1 MVDDLNGQ
9 RLTVETG
16 PLSFGMLWRIV
27 AGELALVLALAL
39 ALERER
45 EWE

>member
-1 MVDDLNGQ
+1 MFNDLNSQ

-16 PLSFGMLWRIV
+16 PLSFGMLWRTV

-39 ALERER
+39 ERE
-45 EWE
+45 